1 MSLKSLTAYL
11 VFIFVAAFPS
21 VADSK
26 FTEADV
32 EHALNELDADLGRR
46 DIYIQKRVAA
56 CTWRHNRQAYRDIN
70 ACTPW

>member
-46 DIYIQKRVAA
+46 DIYI
-56 CTWRHNRQAYRDIN
+56 
-70 ACTPW
+70 